1 MVNSEPTPLIFLALI
16 GTNQRTTGCS
26 KSKAPE
32 LKSSWAS
39 VSSPIQSRGII
50 EQGPLAS
57 EEARIWDSLDVYPGA
72 MVRIRKM
79 EGCKDG

>member
-1 MVNSEPTPLIFLALI
+1 MVNSEPTPLIFSALI
-16 GTNQRTTGCS
+16 GTNQEPQAAL
-26 KSKAPE
+26 KAKTPE

-39 VSSPIQSRGII
+39 VSSPIQSQGII

-79 EGCKDG
+79 GGCKNG